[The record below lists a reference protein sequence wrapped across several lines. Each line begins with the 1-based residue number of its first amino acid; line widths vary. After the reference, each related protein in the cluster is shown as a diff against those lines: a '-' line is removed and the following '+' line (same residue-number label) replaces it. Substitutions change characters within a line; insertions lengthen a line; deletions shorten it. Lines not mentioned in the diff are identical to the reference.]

1 MSYSRALLSALVV
14 AACGTDPATTP
25 EDGHT
30 TGGMHATGG
39 TPTSGGLGA
48 APAGGT
54 ETTGGM
60 DMTGGGGNPAVG
72 GVVTTGG
79 VPTSGGTDQTGG
91 SGATGGTSATGGV
104 LTTGGIGS
112 VGATGGS
119 GAGGSPTGGLGG
131 TGGFEATGGVAT
143 GGLGT
148 GGIVDDTPV
157 GRHGQLRVEGNQL
170 VDQSGTTVQLKGASS
185 MWLNWEDRGYA
196 ESLPALEWMRD
207 NWNLQV
213 FRAAMGIEPQFAYL
227 DDPGTARGQLET
239 IVQNA
244 IAAGVYVIIDWHDH
258 TAHEHQAQA
267 QSFFADMAQTY
278 GDAPNVIYEVYN
290 EPENVAWAGAVKPYH
305 EALVSTIRQH
315 DPDNLIVLGTPQW
328 CQLVDQAA
336 DDPVVGTNLLYT
348 LHFYSCSHTGWLRDA
363 GDYARAAGIAL
374 FVTEWGASDAD
385 GGLDGITCLDEA
397 QRWHDWMNANSIS
410 WAAWKLDGCQDST
423 CYFAS
428 DDAPLDGG
436 WTDEWLHGHAPFVR
450 DRMRE

>member
-1 MSYSRALLSALVV
+1 MPRGKILLVAMVV
-14 AACGTDPATTP
+14 AACGTDPTTTF
-25 EDGHT
+25 EDGNS
-30 TGGMHATGG
+30 TGGILATGG
-39 TPTSGGLGA
+39 TPTSGGLA
-48 APAGGT
+48 APGGGT

-60 DMTGGGGNPAVG
+60 GMTGGGGNPPAG
-72 GVVTTGG
+72 GVM
-79 VPTSGGTDQTGG
+79 
-91 SGATGGTSATGGV
+91 ATGGV
-104 LTTGGIGS
+104 LATGGTRQTGGS
-112 VGATGGS
+112 DRTGGATATGGVLATGGSVGVGATGGS
-119 GAGGSPTGGLGG
+119 GASSPTGGSGG
-131 TGGFEATGGVAT
+131 TGGFDAVGGVAT
-143 GGLGT
+143 GGAGT

-170 VDQSGTTVQLKGASS
+170 VDQGGAAVQLKGASS

-227 DDPGTARGQLET
+227 DDPETARGQVET

-244 IAAGVYVIIDWHDH
+244 ITAGVYVIIDWHDH
-258 TAHEHQAQA
+258 NAHEHRAQA

-290 EPENVAWAGAVKPYH
+290 EPENVEWSSTVKPYH
-305 EALVSTIRQH
+305 EALVATIREH

-328 CQLVDQAA
+328 CQLVDDAA
-336 DDPVVGTNLLYT
+336 NDPVAGTNLLYT

-363 GDYARAAGIAL
+363 GDQARAAGIAL

-385 GGLDGITCLDEA
+385 GGLDGITCLEEA
-397 QRWHDWMNANSIS
+397 QTWHDWMNANSIS
-410 WAAWKLDGCQDST
+410 WTAWKLDGCQDST

-428 DDAPLDGG
+428 DDAPLEGG
-436 WTDEWLHGHAPFVR
+436 WTDEWLLGHAPFVR